1 MIRIYLLLT
10 ALLSTLAMQAQEMGR
25 IQGRVADPTGNP
37 VAFAT
42 VIAYANSDSAVAKTG
57 FTTEQGK
64 YILAPLAAGE
74 YFIQVQFAGLATYE
88 SERISLTAGQI
99 LTLEDIQMREPEAD
113 LDAVQITANKA
124 MVEVQPDKTVF
135 NVAGTANAIGENAYE
150 LLRKAPGVIVDNND
164 NIILMGKSGVR
175 IYIDGKPSPLSVA
188 DLASM
193 LKGMQSDQIESIEI
207 ITNPSARFDAE
218 GNAGIINIKLKKDQS
233 LGTNGS
239 VSLGYAIGR
248 FSKYTGS
255 VNFNNRS
262 KRVNVFGNYS
272 GFVGRNYSFTDF
284 YRIQSGTN
292 YDQHTDRFDDALNN
306 NIKFGADFFLSK
318 KSTLGVMVN
327 GFISDNETDNQ
338 SITAITDNPTGEA
351 LSSLV
356 GINENIRNNQ
366 NFNFNLNYG
375 YKGDDGSTWNLD
387 ADYGQFRFNNESFQP
402 NYFISPAG
410 NDTLDRNI
418 FRIIAPTDI
427 DIYTFKADHE
437 RNLAG
442 GKLSAGI
449 KIAFIETDNNF
460 NFFDQVDGMDTLNLN
475 RSNQFVYEE
484 NINAAYATY
493 SRKIEKWNL
502 QLGLRAEQTRTL
514 GTLFS
519 TQNTGLDSVDRQ
531 YLNLFPT
538 AGITYS
544 PSQKHSYRINYSRR
558 IDRPRYQDLNPFI
571 NQLDQLTFN
580 RGNPFLRPQFTDNLQ
595 FTYTYQYRYSA
606 SVSYSLTDDFFT
618 QITDTLNGQASFLTQ
633 ENLSTR
639 QVISAN
645 ISAPLPITKWWSSY
659 TNLSVNNTQNR
670 GDFNQAGETG
680 KEINI
685 NRTTFNVYQQHTF
698 TLPKGI
704 SLELSGFYNSPS
716 IWGANYLT
724 REFWAVNAGAQMRL
738 FDNRAVVKVSVSDLF
753 YSMQWQGTQE
763 FGGLYFDASGG
774 WESRQFRV
782 NLTYNFGNQKVKAS
796 RRRKTGLQ
804 DESSR
809 AGSGGSGPGN

>member
-1 MIRIYLLLT
+1 MKRIYLFLF
-10 ALLSTLAMQAQEMGR
+10 ALLPMLAMQAQEMGR
-25 IQGRVADPTGNP
+25 IQGRVADPAGNP

-42 VIAYANSDSAVAKTG
+42 VIAYANSDSSIVKTG

-64 YILAPLAAGE
+64 YILAPLTAGK
-74 YFIQVQFAGLATYE
+74 YFLQIQFAGLATYE
-88 SERISLTAGQI
+88 SESISLASGQVLDI
-99 LTLEDIQMREPEAD
+99 DDIQMQEPEAE

-248 FSKYTGS
+248 YSKYNGS

-262 KRVNVFGNYS
+262 KHVNVFGNYS
-272 GFVGRNYSFTDF
+272 GYVGRTYSFTDF
-284 YRIQSGTN
+284 FRIQSGTN
-292 YDQHTDRFDDALNN
+292 YDQHSDRLNDGLN
-306 NIKFGADFFLSK
+306 HNLKFGADVFLSK
-318 KSTLGVMVN
+318 KSTLGVLVN
-327 GFISDNETDNQ
+327 GFVSNNETNIE
-338 SITAITDNPTGEA
+338 SITAITSNPSDEA
-351 LSSLV
+351 ISSLV
-356 GINENIRNNQ
+356 GLNNDTRNNQ
-366 NFNFNLNYG
+366 NLNFNLNYG

-387 ADYGQFRFNNESFQP
+387 ADYGQFRFESESLQP

-410 NDTLDRNI
+410 NDTLASNI
-418 FRIIAPTDI
+418 FRTIAPTDI
-427 DIYTFKADHE
+427 DIYSFKADHE

-449 KIAFIETDNNF
+449 KLAFIETDNTF
-460 NFFDQVDGMDTLNLN
+460 SFFDQVDGMDTLNLN
-475 RSNQFVYEE
+475 RSNQFIYEE

-493 SRKIEKWNL
+493 SRQIEKWNL

-514 GTLFS
+514 GKLISAQS
-519 TQNTGLDSVDRQ
+519 TELDSVDRQ

-544 PSQKHSYRINYSRR
+544 PSQKHSYRLNFSRR

-580 RGNPFLRPQFTDNLQ
+580 RGNPFLRPQFTNNLQ

-606 SVSYSLTDDFFT
+606 SISYSLTDDFFT
-618 QITDTLNGQASFLTQ
+618 QITDTLNGQASFITQ

-659 TNLSVNNTQNR
+659 TNLSVNNTQNS
-670 GDFNQAGETG
+670 GDFNLEGETG
-680 KEINI
+680 KEIDI
-685 NRTTFNVYQQHTF
+685 NRTTFNIYQQHTF
-698 TLPKGI
+698 SLPKGI

-738 FDNRAVVKVSVSDLF
+738 FDNRAVLKVSVSDLF

-774 WESRQFRV
+774 WESRQFKV

-804 DESSR
+804 DESKR
-809 AGSGGSGPGN
+809 ASGGGSGPGN